1 MHLQLFA
8 EDPETPTGAPPAAPE
23 LSPEKPP
30 RKPRTPRAAK
40 VDVPGAKGGKKPLPK
55 KKGKRIEIKYTA
67 QQIAQQY
74 EGLHMMAATLTQ
86 DPALMVQHEAA
97 EAVGQAAYNVIET
110 YDMWWLF
117 AQLPIVELVAAVGV
131 AEAPVIMHLMAKRK
145 ARKAGGKQ
153 SQEGADQDEP
163 GRAGDVPPALTLPAG
178 S

>member
-1 MHLQLFA
+1 MKP
-8 EDPETPTGAPPAAPE
+8 EDEIPQVGPESASPE
-23 LSPEKPP
+23 PSPEKPP

-40 VDVPGAKGGKKPLPK
+40 VDVPGAKGKKPLPK

-131 AEAPVIMHLMAKRK
+131 AEAPVVMHLLAKRK
-145 ARKAGGKQ
+145 ARKAGKQ

>member
-8 EDPETPTGAPPAAPE
+8 EDPETPVGAPPAAPE
-23 LSPEKPP
+23 PSPEKPP

-40 VDVPGAKGGKKPLPK
+40 VDVPGAKGKKPLPK

-117 AQLPIVELVAAVGV
+117 QQLPIVELVAALGV
-131 AEAPVIMHLMAKRK
+131 AEAPIIMHLMAKRK
-145 ARKAGGKQ
+145 ARKAAGKQ
-153 SQEGADQDEP
+153 SQEGADESGQGNVLP
-163 GRAGDVPPALTLPAG
+163 LPLPVPAG

>member
-86 DPALMVQHEAA
+86 DSALMVQHEAA